1 MTVVISVVVISTVVI
16 SIVVISIVVIST
28 AWNLIGKDEH
38 TALYKMSQTVICTTA
53 SKNNI

>member
-1 MTVVISVVVISTVVI
+1 MVISVVVISTVVI

-38 TALYKMSQTVICTTA
+38 TALYKISQTVICTTA